1 MAAVQ
6 PAQRLNIHE
15 QIRTTLDIYRQQHKI
30 PNIVFHGPAGSGKKT
45 LVREFIRAI
54 YDNNRPCL
62 DAYVMYVN
70 CAEGKG
76 IRFIRE
82 DLKTFAKTNI
92 IVSRACAEGDT
103 PCPAGHPAHSTQYHK
118 TIVLLHADKLTND
131 AQSALRCCIE
141 HHSART
147 RFFMIVENKY
157 NLLRPILS
165 RLCEIHVPLPMIA
178 ISGING
184 VELRPVNLHK
194 YHIEAETTPGATKAA
209 TKRLYGFRCNMLDRM
224 VVWREM
230 RKEGDVASTSTSACE
245 LDIMDFCRD
254 AYERGFSA
262 LDIIHIIESYT
273 PLVPD
278 MVQRYNLLLDFHKIK
293 AEIRNEPLLMYYIL
307 LWLLA

>member
-6 PAQRLNIHE
+6 QSPQHLNIHE
-15 QIRTTLDIYRQQHKI
+15 QIRATLDTYRQQHKI

-92 IVSRACAEGDT
+92 IVES
-103 PCPAGHPAHSTQYHK
+103 PAQYHK

-184 VELRPVNLHK
+184 VELKPVNLYK
-194 YHIEAETTPGATKAA
+194 YQIEAETAPGAAKAA
-209 TKRLYGFRCNMLDRM
+209 TKRLYGFRCNIIDRLAE
-224 VVWREM
+224 WR
-230 RKEGDVASTSTSACE
+230 GATSAARE
-245 LDIMDFCRD
+245 LEIMDFCRD
-254 AYERGFSA
+254 AYERGYSA
-262 LDIIHIIESYT
+262 LDMIHIIDTYT
-273 PLVPD
+273 PLIPD
-278 MVQRYNLLLDFHKIK
+278 MMRRYDLLLDFHKIK
-293 AEIRNEPLLMYYIL
+293 AEIRHEPLLMYYIL
-307 LWLLA
+307 LWLLV

>member
-1 MAAVQ
+1 MATVQ
-6 PAQRLNIHE
+6 QSSASAAQAPTLNIHE
-15 QIRTTLDIYRQQHKI
+15 HIRATLETYRRQNKI
-30 PNIVFHGPAGSGKKT
+30 PNIVFHGPAGAGKKT
-45 LVREFIRAI
+45 LVRDFIRAI

-92 IVSRACAEGDT
+92 IVEGQ
-103 PCPAGHPAHSTQYHK
+103 AAQYHK

-141 HHSART
+141 NHSTRT
-147 RFFMIVENKY
+147 RFFMLVENKY

-178 ISGING
+178 ITGAAGI
-184 VELRPVNLHK
+184 ELRPVNLYK
-194 YHIEAETTPGATKAA
+194 YRIDAEMPAGTAKAT
-209 TKRLYGFRCNMLDRM
+209 TKRLYGFRCNLQERLAEWGATAPDQT
-224 VVWREM
+224 
-230 RKEGDVASTSTSACE
+230 K
-245 LDIMDFCRD
+245 IMDFCRD

-262 LDIIHIIESYT
+262 LDIIHIIETHT

-278 MVQRYNLLLDFHKIK
+278 IVRRYDLLLDFHKIK
-293 AEIRNEPLLMYYIL
+293 TEVRHEPLLMYYIL
-307 LWLLA
+307 LWLLERR